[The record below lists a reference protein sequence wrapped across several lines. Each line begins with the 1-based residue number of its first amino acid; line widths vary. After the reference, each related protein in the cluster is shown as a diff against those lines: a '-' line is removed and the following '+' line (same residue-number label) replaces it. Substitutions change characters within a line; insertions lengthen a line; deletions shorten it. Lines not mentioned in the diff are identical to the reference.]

1 VTALRIT
8 PIRQKARPVSDATVE
23 HGAVTRIEG
32 ALLAVD
38 VDAGEV
44 LAKRATSCLV
54 APLLGDRVL
63 VTRGP
68 SGAVYVLAVLERE
81 PSEATTLRVEGD
93 LHIESDGFQ
102 LTSKEVAVRASR
114 GSFIVDRLSLLG
126 AKLEAQLATIR
137 VIGDAVESVFERATQ
152 TVKRSLRIV
161 EETDQVDVGEASW
174 SAKETMNV
182 HAKNT
187 VVTSEELVKIDGN
200 QIHLG

>member
-1 VTALRIT
+1 
-8 PIRQKARPVSDATVE
+8 VE
-23 HGAVTRIEG
+23 HGVVTRIVG
-32 ALLAVD
+32 AELAVD
-38 VDAGEV
+38 VEVGEV
-44 LAKRATSCLV
+44 SAKRATSCLV
-54 APLLGDRVL
+54 APIEGDRVL

-68 SGAVYVLAVLERE
+68 SGAAYVLAVLERE
-81 PSEATTLRVEGD
+81 PSEATTLRVDGE
-93 LHIESDGFQ
+93 LQIESDRFK
-102 LTSKEVAVRASR
+102 LTSNEVAVRASR
-114 GSFIVDRLSLLG
+114 GSLIIDRLSLLG

-161 EETDQVDVGEASW
+161 EETDRVDVGEASW